1 MAPRS
6 FLVSVAVF
14 GVIAVACERRSPPPP
29 PPAPPAPAPAPVA
42 PTPPP
47 PPLPPPAATPPPP
60 PPPPAE
66 DPGRFAAFD
75 RENLRRHVALLAFA
89 RKARAQFEKAARQ
102 QQAKKGKAASD
113 GAARILA
120 LQASQ
125 RSAIAAQTQAL
136 HTMDPQGDKSYLT
149 PDHETNLQYLADEY
163 PAAVIG
169 ALNGDPD
176 PLAEL
181 RTEMDKVEKKIEDW
195 LKQVRQA
202 PVGK

>member
-1 MAPRS
+1 MAPRP

-14 GVIAVACERRSPPPP
+14 SVIAVACERRSPPTPP
-29 PPAPPAPAPAPVA
+29 VPPAPAPAPVA

-47 PPLPPPAATPPPP
+47 PPLPPPTTTPP

-66 DPGRFAAFD
+66 DPGRFVAFD
-75 RENLRRHVALLAFA
+75 RENLRRHVALLTFA
-89 RKARAQFEKAARQ
+89 RKARAQFEKAAHQ
-102 QQAKKGKAASD
+102 QQGKKRKGKGMPD
-113 GAARILA
+113 GATRILA

-136 HTMDPQGDKSYLT
+136 HTLDPQGDKSYLT
-149 PDHETNLQYLADEY
+149 TDHETNLQYLADEY

-202 PVGK
+202 PVGN